1 MKYCKPISAKNS
13 RYKHLID
20 TDVNNAHMFWS
31 VSKPTAVLTLSQ
43 ISNARRWALDILAM
57 QWGSDIID
65 NLKSCHHIREKYN
78 KGEKKTRFTKD
89 DKKKEIFAN
98 IDFCLRLSFELLN
111 ETIYISIF
119 SLWLRDIHI

>member
-1 MKYCKPISAKNS
+1 MKYCKPISAQNS

-57 QWGSDIID
+57 QRGSDIID
-65 NLKSCHHIREKYN
+65 NFKPCHHIREKYN
-78 KGEKKTRFTKD
+78 KGEQKKKSRFTKD
-89 DKKKEIFAN
+89 DKKKKK
-98 IDFCLRLSFELLN
+98 
-111 ETIYISIF
+111 
-119 SLWLRDIHI
+119 SLQI